1 MANQFSQ
8 CLRAADG
15 ATPHSELGRFL
26 FTAESGFGLG
36 PFQGLPACLEIAIGK
51 GVCGTAAQNREVL
64 CVADV
69 QDFPGHIACDPNS
82 RSELVIPM
90 LHEDRLVGVLDLDSP
105 IKNRFSE
112 EDRLHL
118 KLIVQDLMARCSW
131 PVLSVDGQ

>member
-1 MANQFSQ
+1 M
-8 CLRAADG
+8 
-15 ATPHSELGRFL
+15 
-26 FTAESGFGLG
+26 G